1 MSINSF
7 ENYPMSWKP
16 DLSKTTG
23 PKYLA
28 LAQLLEEEIRT
39 GRLKGGT
46 KLPPQRELADFLNVN
61 LSTVSKALKLCEQKG
76 FVSASVGCGTFVAS
90 GATAEPVLLGPGG
103 NSRLIEMGAIVP
115 DVLCNQRVK
124 AYLEEL
130 LKRPDSLALFS
141 YGVPEGS
148 TRHREAGVAWLG
160 RSGFQTDRDHVVLAA
175 GGQNALTGA
184 LGTFFH
190 QGDKVGTDP
199 LTYPGVKTA
208 AKMLGIHLIPVRSQN
223 HEMTEEGIRYAM
235 QNENIKGLYVIP
247 DFQNPTSHVMSL
259 ETRKKI
265 AQVAEETGLLVIED
279 GLNNLLEEDPL
290 PPIASFAPEH
300 VVYLSSLSKT
310 VAPGLRTAF
319 LHVPKRNYQDLVT
332 SLYSMNI
339 ALSPLLATLSAGLI
353 EEGIADEILAARKEQ
368 IAQRNRIVNSLLG
381 DCVAA
386 AQPTCPLRYLQLP
399 ERFTGKTF
407 ELRAQEIGVQIYGA
421 ERFVIGNQPA
431 PRTVRLSVT
440 TPRTTEELTVG
451 LTRLKE
457 LLFANSYDMIAK
469 R

>member
-1 MSINSF
+1 
-7 ENYPMSWKP
+7 MSWRP

-148 TRHREAGVAWLG
+148 TRHREAGVAWLA
-160 RSGFQTDRDHVVLAA
+160 DRDFKPTGTMSCWPP

-199 LTYPGVKTA
+199 LTYPGIKTA
-208 AKMLGIHLIPVRSQN
+208 R
-223 HEMTEEGIRYAM
+223 
-235 QNENIKGLYVIP
+235 
-247 DFQNPTSHVMSL
+247 
-259 ETRKKI
+259 
-265 AQVAEETGLLVIED
+265 
-279 GLNNLLEEDPL
+279 
-290 PPIASFAPEH
+290 
-300 VVYLSSLSKT
+300 
-310 VAPGLRTAF
+310 
-319 LHVPKRNYQDLVT
+319 
-332 SLYSMNI
+332 
-339 ALSPLLATLSAGLI
+339 
-353 EEGIADEILAARKEQ
+353 
-368 IAQRNRIVNSLLG
+368 
-381 DCVAA
+381 
-386 AQPTCPLRYLQLP
+386 
-399 ERFTGKTF
+399 
-407 ELRAQEIGVQIYGA
+407 
-421 ERFVIGNQPA
+421 
-431 PRTVRLSVT
+431 
-440 TPRTTEELTVG
+440 
-451 LTRLKE
+451 
-457 LLFANSYDMIAK
+457 
-469 R
+469 